1 MNKKIL
7 LQILILLIIILLIIF
22 FYTNYFNKKEVNDYS
37 QSMNQVETE
46 QAEIKGNYIKE
57 ITYKSRDNKNRE
69 YIIKSKSGYIDENNS
84 EIIHMNDV
92 KAEIMLIDNSVINIL
107 SKKAVYNSLNY
118 DTKFK
123 NGTTLAYLEHEINSE
138 NLNLSFQNNT
148 LEAFEN
154 LTYRN
159 DKSVTYADKVTI
171 DLITKNTKIFN
182 LDESNVKII
191 FSEQNN

>member
-1 MNKKIL
+1 MKFNISNKEFYNRHNKELEKYSIGEKSLHL
-7 LQILILLIIILLIIF
+7 L
-22 FYTNYFNKKEVNDYS
+22 N
-37 QSMNQVETE
+37 
-46 QAEIKGNYIKE
+46 
-57 ITYKSRDNKNRE
+57 
-69 YIIKSKSGYIDENNS
+69 IKSKRKIHENNS

-92 KAEIMLIDNSVINIL
+92 KAEIMLIDNSIINIL